1 MEGIWRYIKL
11 ILDPASKKNFE
22 EEAQDALDKGTD
34 PKKAEGN
41 LDKVDSKFKA
51 LSFTAKRLGVVL
63 AGLFAA
69 GKIVKETVDSER
81 ELAQLN
87 ATIRSTGGAAGFS
100 AQQLVGMADALSR
113 ASVFGGGQIIT
124 AQTRLL
130 TYTNIQGESFER
142 ATQAALDMATALR
155 IDVAS
160 AAETV
165 GRALGDPIAATG
177 ALSRQGFKFTQ
188 EQKDMMEAMIR
199 VGDVAGA
206 QAIIM
211 EELELAYGGS
221 AEAARDTLGGALAAL
236 RKEFNSLLSDFGSGT
251 ASNLNLTYWVNWLT
265 DRLTQLRQAIEGT
278 ADRTR
283 ILANEAM
290 IFSAQIGQIFSMM
303 GESFGWTSGNMA
315 RRLEGT
321 IQNLRQEIEMIE
333 LNQRTGA
340 LRRLTASSIHASD
353 RPAATAN
360 VPPPADTTAEVD
372 KQRRAVEALIASLQ
386 KERDALIYSEQELL
400 KRSEAFR
407 NATAAEQQMMLTLQ
421 AEADGIRRYTQQLEA
436 ANREKER
443 LDGLTRNLVDS
454 LQDELDALTLSEAQI
469 LRNSEAYRNAS
480 LEQQMQISAIEGLI
494 DAERALEAARREQ
507 IATQYQIQRE
517 MEDTAENMTRAFQP
531 FFYSMAEG
539 FGNSQQLLAGFRE
552 SAAGIGA
559 AVVGELTKG
568 KAEYH
573 FAEGL
578 GSLASG
584 TWPPNAAALAA
595 SAKHFAAAA
604 AFRSIPG
611 IIYGIGRGGGVT
623 AGRSTMTR
631 GAEPNRLMQQP
642 PEINIYIDPLN
653 PSNPAYQSNLAQ
665 TLTFVN
671 QRYGSNANVTVRP
684 RT

>member
-1 MEGIWRYIKL
+1 
-11 ILDPASKKNFE
+11 
-22 EEAQDALDKGTD
+22 
-34 PKKAEGN
+34 
-41 LDKVDSKFKA
+41 
-51 LSFTAKRLGVVL
+51 
-63 AGLFAA
+63 
-69 GKIVKETVDSER
+69 
-81 ELAQLN
+81 
-87 ATIRSTGGAAGFS
+87 
-100 AQQLVGMADALSR
+100 MADELSR
-113 ASVFGGGQIIT
+113 ASIFGGGEIVQ

-130 TYTNIQGESFER
+130 TYTNVQGDSFER
-142 ATQAALDMATALR
+142 ATQAAIDMATALR
-155 IDVAS
+155 IDVSS

-165 GRALGDPIAATG
+165 GRALGSPLQATT
-177 ALSRQGFKFTQ
+177 ALGRQGFTFTQ
-188 EQKDMMEAMIR
+188 EQKDMMEAMLE

-221 AEAARDTLGGALAAL
+221 AQAARDTLGGALAAL
-236 RKEFNSLLSDFGSGT
+236 GNEWNNQITLTGQATSAITDFLNLLTDSLPKVREWIDAFVGGLQIMGAELAVFEYQVKLFFIRLPAMGTLFERAFGSEEENIRMLNLMREAADEIIGEIVALPPPIPTGTPAGT
-251 ASNLNLTYWVNWLT
+251 AGTGGGR
-265 DRLTQLRQAIEGT
+265 DAGT
-278 ADRTR
+278 A
-283 ILANEAM
+283 
-290 IFSAQIGQIFSMM
+290 
-303 GESFGWTSGNMA
+303 
-315 RRLEGT
+315 
-321 IQNLRQEIEMIE
+321 EI
-333 LNQRTGA
+333 
-340 LRRLTASSIHASD
+340 
-353 RPAATAN
+353 
-360 VPPPADTTAEVD
+360 D
-372 KQRRAVEALIASLQ
+372 KQRKAVEALIASLV
-386 KERDALIYSEQELL
+386 KERDSLIYSEQELL

-443 LDGLTRNLVDS
+443 LDGLTRNLVGS
-454 LQDELDALTLSEAQI
+454 LQAELDALTLSEAQI